1 MLHHTA
7 SDRGSVE
14 SIDEAHRGRGWK
26 GVGYHFVIGNGK
38 GMGDGVVE
46 PTFRWRQQMH
56 GAHAGSADHNEHGIG
71 ICLIGN
77 FENYKPTD
85 AQHDALI
92 QLVTSL
98 ARDYKIEA
106 DGVIGHGQIKN
117 TKCPG
122 KLFPVDE
129 VLRSVKE
136 VAAIKTRHHG
146 MYANSTRT
154 LAAWPEM
161 VGLDA
166 R

>member
-1 MLHHTA
+1 
-7 SDRGSVE
+7 
-14 SIDEAHRGRGWK
+14 WK

-38 GMGDGVVE
+38 GTRDGVVE

-77 FENYKPTD
+77 FENNQPTN
-85 AQHDALI
+85 AQREALI
-92 QLVTSL
+92 QLVQSL
-98 ARDYKIEA
+98 ARDHKIEV

-122 KLFPVDE
+122 RFFPVDE
-129 VLRSVKE
+129 VLQGVRE
-136 VAAIKTRHHG
+136 VATIHNRHHG
-146 MYANSTRT
+146 IHAVSTRT
-154 LAAWPEM
+154 LTAWPET
-161 VGLDA
+161 VEFVA